1 MKTVA
6 IGKREVNVSIRVL
19 LVDDNAAFLHQIARL
34 LATVFTV
41 VATASDGMELLTACD
56 RHDPDVIVTDI
67 AMPGINGIEA
77 TRRLRAKRTET
88 PIVMLTVDR
97 APEMMEC
104 AMDAGATAYVDKL
117 AAGEDLIPAIRLA
130 FDGKRFISESSL
142 PNPVNA

>member
-1 MKTVA
+1 VY
-6 IGKREVNVSIRVL
+6 IRVL
-19 LVDDNAAFLHQIARL
+19 LVDDNAVFLHQIAKL
-34 LATVFTV
+34 LSTEFTI

-56 RHDPDVIVTDI
+56 RHNPDVIVTDI

-77 TRRLRAKRTET
+77 VRTLRANRTQT

-97 APEMMEC
+97 APEMVEC

-130 FDGKRFISESSL
+130 FDGKRFISGS
-142 PNPVNA
+142 PFPDAVNA

>member
-1 MKTVA
+1 MQR
-6 IGKREVNVSIRVL
+6 REFNVYIRVL
-19 LVDDNAAFLHQIARL
+19 LVDDNAVFLHQIAKL
-34 LATVFTV
+34 LSTEFTI

-56 RHDPDVIVTDI
+56 RHNPDVIVTDI

-77 TRRLRAKRTET
+77 VRTLRANRTQT

-97 APEMMEC
+97 APEMVEC

-130 FDGKRFISESSL
+130 FDGKRFISGS
-142 PNPVNA
+142 PFPDAVNA

>member
-1 MKTVA
+1 MY
-6 IGKREVNVSIRVL
+6 IRVL
-19 LVDDNAAFLHQIARL
+19 LVDDNAVFLHQIAKL
-34 LATVFTV
+34 LSTEFTI

-56 RHDPDVIVTDI
+56 RHNPDVIVTDI

-77 TRRLRAKRTET
+77 VRTLRANRTQT

-97 APEMMEC
+97 APEMVEC

-130 FDGKRFISESSL
+130 FDGKRFISGS
-142 PNPVNA
+142 PFPDAVNA